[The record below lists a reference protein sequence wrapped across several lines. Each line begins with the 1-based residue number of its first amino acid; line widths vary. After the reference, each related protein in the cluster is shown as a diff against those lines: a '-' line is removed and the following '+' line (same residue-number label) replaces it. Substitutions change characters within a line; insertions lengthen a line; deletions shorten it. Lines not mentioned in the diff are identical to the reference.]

1 MNMSLSPIT
10 NIHHAAYRCRD
21 AEQTRWF
28 YQDVLGLRYRA
39 GLTFDEVSGTDIKR
53 EYMHLFFEMGD
64 GSCIAFFDDPQTASE
79 DQFKQRD
86 AFDLHVA
93 FEVDKMEDLEAWK
106 RKIKSARVKCFGPI
120 DHHFVK
126 SIYFYDP
133 NGLALEITCLEK
145 DYEAI
150 MDSEEKGAE
159 TVTKEW
165 TERTRKIKEDLFGK
179 KALERREVAEF
190 FSQ

>member
-1 MNMSLSPIT
+1 MSLAPIT

-28 YQDVLGLRYRA
+28 YQDVLGLRFRA
-39 GLTFDEVSGTDIKR
+39 GLAFDTVSGSDIKR
-53 EYMHLFFEMGD
+53 EYMHLFFEMAN
-64 GSCIAFFDDPQTASE
+64 GSCIAFFDDPHTASE
-79 DQFKQRD
+79 NHFKQRD

-106 RKIKSARVKCFGPI
+106 RKIKNARVKCYGPVE
-120 DHHFVK
+120 HHFVK

-133 NGLALEITCLEK
+133 NGLALEITCREK
-145 DYEAI
+145 EYEAI
-150 MDSEEKGAE
+150 MDGEEANAE
-159 TVTKEW
+159 AVTKEW

-179 KALERREVAEF
+179 DALDRREVAEF
-190 FSQ
+190 FGY